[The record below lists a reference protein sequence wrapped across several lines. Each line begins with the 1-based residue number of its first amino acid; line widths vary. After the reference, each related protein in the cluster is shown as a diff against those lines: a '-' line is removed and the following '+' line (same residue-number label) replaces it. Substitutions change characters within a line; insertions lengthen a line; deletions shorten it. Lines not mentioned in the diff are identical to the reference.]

1 MKIRVHTSSNLQ
13 ICEKE
18 TKIGDIVTMKE
29 NDNILTEIKERQE
42 KTMKFESAEQ
52 KRNYM
57 LEEPV
62 EKLVCRLAVPTILS
76 MLVTSFYNMADTFFV
91 GKLDTQS
98 TAAVGIVFSLM
109 AIIQAIG
116 FLFGHGSGNFI
127 SRKLGAGEMEEAEK
141 MSAVGFFTSFLS
153 GVVIMAGCMF
163 FIEPLSYLL
172 GSTETIQ
179 PYTVAYLR
187 IILIGAPAMTASLVL
202 NNQMRFQ
209 GSAFYAMIG
218 IVSGAVINIILDP
231 ILIFWCGMGVAGA
244 ALATTISQYLSFF
257 FLLIMIKK
265 GGNIQIRFQ
274 NFKPSLHFFAEVIRG
289 GIPSLFRQGL
299 ASIATIC
306 LNHAAGVYGDGAI
319 AGMSIVS
326 RIMMFANSVL
336 IGFGQGFQPVCGFNY
351 GAKRYERVLKAFRF
365 CVKVAFFCLLGM
377 AVLVFIFAPQL
388 VTVFRK
394 DDPDVIMV
402 GTAALRY
409 SVIAFPL
416 SAWIIMCNMMLQ
428 SIGKGLKASIVA
440 SARQGIFFLPLIWI
454 LPYFFGL
461 TGVEACQAVSDFFAL
476 TISIPLGVS
485 VIREMKRGPDY
496 LLMKLE

>member
-1 MKIRVHTSSNLQ
+1 MEADHDVLGKIR
-13 ICEKE
+13 
-18 TKIGDIVTMKE
+18 
-29 NDNILTEIKERQE
+29 ERQE
-42 KTMKFESAEQ
+42 KNMKFESAEQ

-62 EKLVCRLAVPTILS
+62 EKLVCRLAMPTILS

-91 GKLDTQS
+91 GRINTQS
-98 TAAVGIVFSLM
+98 TAAVGVVFSLM
-109 AIIQAIG
+109 AIIQAVG
-116 FLFGHGSGNFI
+116 FLFGHGSGNYI
-127 SRKLGAGEMEEAEK
+127 SRKLGAGDIEEAQK
-141 MSAVGFFTSFLS
+141 MSAVGFFTSFMA
-153 GVVIMAGCMF
+153 GIVIMVGCMF

-218 IVSGAVINIILDP
+218 IVSGAVINIALDP
-231 ILIFWCGMGVAGA
+231 ILIFGCDMGIAGA
-244 ALATTISQYLSFF
+244 ALATTVSQYLSFI
-257 FLLIMIKK
+257 FLLVMIRK

-274 NFKPSLHFFAEVIRG
+274 NFKPSLHFYIEVIRG

-299 ASIATIC
+299 ASVATIC
-306 LNHAAGVYGDGAI
+306 LNHAAGVYGDAAI

-326 RIMMFANSVL
+326 RIMMFVNSAL

-351 GAKRYERVLKAFRF
+351 GAKKYKRVLDAFFF
-365 CVKVAFFCLLGM
+365 CVKVAFFSLAGI
-377 AVLVFIFAPQL
+377 AVVVYIFAPGL

-394 DDPDVIMV
+394 GDADVIEV

-409 SVIAFPL
+409 SVMALPL
-416 SAWIIMCNMMLQ
+416 SSWIIMCNMMLQ

-440 SARQGIFFLPLIWI
+440 SARQGIFFLPLIAI

-461 TGVEACQAVSDFFAL
+461 IGVEACQAVSDLFAL
-476 TISIPLGVS
+476 TVSIPLGVS
-485 VIREMKRGPDY
+485 VIREMRQEEKS
-496 LLMKLE
+496 

>member
-1 MKIRVHTSSNLQ
+1 MAVENSISENVK
-13 ICEKE
+13 EK
-18 TKIGDIVTMKE
+18 G
-29 NDNILTEIKERQE
+29 
-42 KTMKFESAEQ
+42 MKFESAEQ

-62 EKLVCRLAVPTILS
+62 EKLVCRLAIPTILS

-109 AIIQAIG
+109 AIIQAVG

-127 SRKLGAGEMEEAEK
+127 SRKLGAGEIEEAER
-141 MSAVGFFTSFLS
+141 MSAVGFFTSF
-153 GVVIMAGCMF
+153 MAGVIIMISCMF

-218 IVSGAVINIILDP
+218 IVSGAVINIVLDP

-244 ALATTISQYLSFF
+244 ALATTISQYLSFC
-257 FLLIMIKK
+257 FLLIMIRR

-274 NFKPSLHFFAEVIRG
+274 NFKPSLHFYAEVIRG

-299 ASIATIC
+299 ASVATIC
-306 LNHAAGVYGDGAI
+306 LNHAAGVYGDAAI

-326 RIMMFANSVL
+326 RIMMFVNSAL

-351 GAKRYERVLKAFRF
+351 GAKRYKRVLDAFAF
-365 CVKVAFFCLLGM
+365 CVKVAFFFLVGV
-377 AVLVFIFAPQL
+377 AILVFIFAPGL
-388 VTVFRK
+388 VAVFRK
-394 DDPDVIMV
+394 GDPDVIEV

-409 SVIAFPL
+409 SVVALPL

-440 SARQGIFFLPLIWI
+440 SARQGIFFLPLIAI
-454 LPYFFGL
+454 LPYFLGL
-461 TGVEACQAVSDFFAL
+461 AGVEACQAVSDVFAL
-476 TISIPLGVS
+476 TVSIPLGVS
-485 VIREMKRGPDY
+485 VIKEMRQADDK
-496 LLMKLE
+496 